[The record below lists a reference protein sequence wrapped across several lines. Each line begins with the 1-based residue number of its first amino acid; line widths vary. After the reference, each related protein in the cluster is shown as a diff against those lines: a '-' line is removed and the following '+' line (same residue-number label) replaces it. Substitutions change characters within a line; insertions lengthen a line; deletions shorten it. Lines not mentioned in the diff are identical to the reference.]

1 MDENVAEP
9 RHLRRVRVQTRSDD
23 DGNVHEVQIP
33 KVCPDPGPL
42 HELGG
47 RKEQHSE
54 AAMLLPHT
62 KIYLTGKKNYLT
74 VNGYTAGR
82 NRQVPV
88 R

>member
-47 RKEQHSE
+47 SQEQHSE

-62 KIYLTGKKNYLT
+62 KIYLAKLCRLQGKTKI
-74 VNGYTAGR
+74 
-82 NRQVPV
+82 
-88 R
+88 